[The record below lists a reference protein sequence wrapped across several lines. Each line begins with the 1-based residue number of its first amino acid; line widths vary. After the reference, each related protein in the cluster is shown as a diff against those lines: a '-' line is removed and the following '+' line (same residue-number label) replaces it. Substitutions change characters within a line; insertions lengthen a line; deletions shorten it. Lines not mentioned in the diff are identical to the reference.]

1 MHYQIGNL
9 SGTEYSKT
17 LQKISRYRRLQVIAI
32 EPLQLINFFKGNEA
46 EVLKKCINTYF
57 CLLSIIT
64 FFLLIRLY
72 FLLILALQAIT
83 GLYFHH

>member
-64 FFLLIRLY
+64 FLLLIRLY

>member
-32 EPLQLINFFKGNEA
+32 ESLQLINFFKGNEA

-64 FFLLIRLY
+64 FLLLIRLY